1 MTFDL
6 PKIKGGQISSR
17 AGKSAVQALISAV
30 VACCSGLFVFRALSL
45 EICANIWRKRRR
57 IKDKLRLSSP
67 GARRR
72 NLLLRGFN
80 FMRLLPRKRQRCAGL
95 SVFPDE
101 SRRVQ
106 TDGGGDRK
114 WGCWGQLTG
123 SPLGR
128 RASALRPMAPER
140 CLFLRPPAG
149 GALASLRAAPSPPC
163 PPCLRSG
170 DSSESD
176 GLADN
181 CD

>member
-72 NLLLRGFN
+72 NLLLRGFD
-80 FMRLLPRKRQRCAGL
+80 FMCLLPRKRRRCAGL

-101 SRRVQ
+101 SRR
-106 TDGGGDRK
+106 TAAE
-114 WGCWGQLTG
+114 TG
-123 SPLGR
+123 SGAAGVIDGVWGR
-128 RASALRPMAPER
+128 MRTLVANRKST
-140 CLFLRPPAG
+140 
-149 GALASLRAAPSPPC
+149 SPPQS
-163 PPCLRSG
+163 PR
-170 DSSESD
+170 
-176 GLADN
+176 
-181 CD
+181 